1 MTLFGQTLVLY
12 LVIGTGVA
20 GAVYLTWGGDRGM
33 SRWFVVATAVLF
45 WPLYLPMLLAKGAS
59 VREPFVITTDPNDEL
74 TAAIAQVDSELEA
87 AFGCL
92 DGWAEGVLAREKD
105 RIRELRS
112 AWLAQ
117 AQRIREMDQLL
128 ARPEYV
134 SALADEPVAGE
145 GDPRLRSSLQARR
158 QNVERL
164 QRLRGRAHD
173 DLTRSLAW
181 VREVVS
187 MIHLAK
193 FSGAP
198 AARAEELVA
207 QIAAA
212 VEGLSELTWQ
222 EDLSSGPRPTGSVH
236 PEPVAR

>member
-12 LVIGTGVA
+12 LVIGAGVA
-20 GAVYLTWGGDRGM
+20 GAVYLTWGGDGGTN
-33 SRWFVVATAVLF
+33 RWFVVATAVLF
-45 WPLYLPMLLAKGAS
+45 WPLYLPMLLARGTP
-59 VREPFVITTDPNDEL
+59 VREPSVVSTAPQDAL
-74 TAAIAQVDSELEA
+74 TAAIAQVDGELEA
-87 AFGCL
+87 ALGCL
-92 DGWAEGVLAREKD
+92 DGWAEDVLAREKD

-128 ARPEYV
+128 ARPEYAAATV
-134 SALADEPVAGE
+134 DEPAAND
-145 GDPRLRSSLQARR
+145 DPRLRSSLQARR

-222 EDLSSGPRPTGSVH
+222 DETPTNAVIAGP
-236 PEPVAR
+236 AA

>member
-12 LVIGTGVA
+12 LVIGAGVA
-20 GAVYLTWGGDRGM
+20 GAVYMTWGSDRGAN
-33 SRWFVVATAVLF
+33 RWFVVVTAVVF
-45 WPLYLPMLLAKGAS
+45 WPLYLPMLLTSGGRLRDAT
-59 VREPFVITTDPNDEL
+59 PITTAPLDEL
-74 TAAIAQVDSELEA
+74 TSGIARVDAELEA
-87 AFGCL
+87 ALGCL
-92 DGWAEGVLAREKD
+92 DGWAEDVLAREKD

-128 ARPEYV
+128 ARPEY
-134 SALADEPVAGE
+134 AAPADEPALE
-145 GDPRLRSSLQARR
+145 ADPRLRSSLLSRR

-164 QRLRGRAHD
+164 GRLRRRAHD

-222 EDLSSGPRPTGSVH
+222 EEPPDGVITAGP
-236 PEPVAR
+236 AA

>member
-1 MTLFGQTLVLY
+1 L
-12 LVIGTGVA
+12 
-20 GAVYLTWGGDRGM
+20 
-33 SRWFVVATAVLF
+33 
-45 WPLYLPMLLAKGAS
+45 
-59 VREPFVITTDPNDEL
+59 
-74 TAAIAQVDSELEA
+74 
-87 AFGCL
+87 
-92 DGWAEGVLAREKD
+92 
-105 RIRELRS
+105 
-112 AWLAQ
+112 
-117 AQRIREMDQLL
+117 
-128 ARPEYV
+128 
-134 SALADEPVAGE
+134 AGE
-145 GDPRLRSSLQARR
+145 PAAADGDPRLRSSLQARR

-222 EDLSSGPRPTGSVH
+222 EEAAASAAG
-236 PEPVAR
+236 A

>member
-20 GAVYLTWGGDRGM
+20 GAVYLTWGTDRGTN
-33 SRWFVVATAVLF
+33 RWFVVATAVAF
-45 WPLYLPMLLAKGAS
+45 WPLYLPMLLAKGAR
-59 VREPFVITTDPNDEL
+59 VREPSAIQTAPPDAL
-74 TAAIAQVDSELEA
+74 TAAITQVDSELEA
-87 AFGCL
+87 ALNCL
-92 DGWAEGVLAREKD
+92 DGWAEDVLARETD

-128 ARPEYV
+128 ARPEY
-134 SALADEPVAGE
+134 AAAPADKPAVEA
-145 GDPRLRSSLQARR
+145 DARLRNSLQARR
-158 QNVERL
+158 QNIERL
-164 QRLRGRAHD
+164 QRLRRRARD

-222 EDLSSGPRPTGSVH
+222 EEAPSGVVTAGP
-236 PEPVAR
+236 AA

>member
-20 GAVYLTWGGDRGM
+20 GAVYLTWGSGRGTN
-33 SRWFVVATAVLF
+33 RWFVVATAVLF
-45 WPLYLPMLLAKGAS
+45 WPLYLPMLLARGAGL
-59 VREPFVITTDPNDEL
+59 REPPVMMSAPNDEL
-74 TAAIAQVDSELEA
+74 TAAIGQVDSELEA
-87 AFGCL
+87 ALGCL
-92 DGWAEGVLAREKD
+92 DGWAEDVLAREKD
-105 RIRELRS
+105 RIRELRT
-112 AWLAQ
+112 AWLVQ

-128 ARPEYV
+128 VRPEYAE
-134 SALADEPVAGE
+134 ALADEPARTA
-145 GDPRLRSSLQARR
+145 GDPRLRNSLQARR

-164 QRLRGRAHD
+164 QRLRRRAHD

-187 MIHLAK
+187 MIHVAK

-222 EDLSSGPRPTGSVH
+222 EEAGAGVVTAGP
-236 PEPVAR
+236 AA